1 MKHKLILSTLAVFF
15 LGTCLSFTQV
25 NLKYKWEEGSSYRF
39 KANQNDDVTMSAM
52 GMNMRDIFDTETI
65 FSLKVLNVLSDGKAE
80 GILYIESFKVTNK
93 NGETVANLDDIPA
106 EALKSLVEVDAKGKF
121 TFKRIV
127 YLLVEGGKNILVSA
141 SAKADLNSASAS
153 AQVGDQKLSIHA
165 EFDPKSGTIKAGYS
179 METVKNP
186 LSKTVKIKEDA
197 QKIDILPLEFLD
209 MMVLPEETITPG
221 SSFQIKM
228 MELIFTTKVN
238 NIVDNMANLD
248 LNIKTDRSQGSSTN
262 SMNNMMGNTG
272 SMDMGG
278 GMSMDMSGGAPKID
292 INGDISC
299 KFDVGKGI
307 FNSLSGKIISS
318 TKGMGLNM
326 KAITTLKMSLL

>member
-1 MKHKLILSTLAVFF
+1 
-15 LGTCLSFTQV
+15 
-25 NLKYKWEEGSSYRF
+25 
-39 KANQNDDVTMSAM
+39 M
-52 GMNMRDIFDTETI
+52 GMDMKDIFDTETI

-93 NGETVANLDDIPA
+93 NGETIANLDDIPA

-197 QKIDILPLEFLD
+197 QKIDILPLEF
-209 MMVLPEETITPG
+209 
-221 SSFQIKM
+221 
-228 MELIFTTKVN
+228 
-238 NIVDNMANLD
+238 
-248 LNIKTDRSQGSSTN
+248 
-262 SMNNMMGNTG
+262 
-272 SMDMGG
+272 
-278 GMSMDMSGGAPKID
+278 
-292 INGDISC
+292 
-299 KFDVGKGI
+299 
-307 FNSLSGKIISS
+307 
-318 TKGMGLNM
+318 
-326 KAITTLKMSLL
+326 